1 MVSLIGLL
9 DSLLVSH
16 VDTTPAEAA
25 DHLMQLTASRYS
37 ALLALFRCQASLSA
51 TGRPC
56 KRDSVADP
64 DPPPLQCTGIV
75 ESAAMLM
82 RVIVDS
88 ADVGTCR
95 AMQVRGTA

>member
-37 ALLALFRCQASLSA
+37 ALLALFRCQASWA
-51 TGRPC
+51 GQAGGP
-56 KRDSVADP
+56 A
-64 DPPPLQCTGIV
+64 
-75 ESAAMLM
+75 
-82 RVIVDS
+82 RV
-88 ADVGTCR
+88 T
-95 AMQVRGTA
+95 